1 MRNKNGFWLVL
12 GSTSVLALISATALI
27 AQEENAA
34 ATEDATMAEE
44 AVEDLAFSPEDLDT
58 LMGPIALFP
67 DPLVSQILMATTVP
81 MDVVK
86 ADRFLSENEAMETAA
101 LETEISAKGWDP
113 SVVTL
118 ATGFPSLV
126 TRMAEHPDW
135 TEQAGEAVLAQ
146 TDDVLDAI
154 QRLRV
159 EAQENGYLDS
169 NDAQSVVVEGDT
181 ITINPAN
188 PEVVYVPTYEPEV
201 VYSTQAPVMPYYVSD
216 DDDDLDDALIAGG
229 IFFGSAILLDEIFDD
244 DDDYWHGSH
253 VDWDDDDFGGNRW
266 NGNANIDNNVNIG
279 GGGNNTINID
289 KGPDLNGNRPNLGGD
304 RPNLGGDRPNLGGDK
319 PNLGG
324 DRPNLGGNRPNLDG
338 DRDRPGTKDRDKVAG
353 KLDDKLGDR
362 DQNQIDRDRDKQF
375 RPSDNSRDD
384 ARNKIK
390 DRKEKGDG
398 VATLPAPGRKP
409 GKPAGK
415 PGVRPDKSN
424 KLPSI
429 APSATRPTAKAPP
442 KINRPTTKA
451 PPKMNKPHG
460 KTPAFKQS
468 GGSRANKAS
477 NRGRASS
484 KKLAR

>member
-1 MRNKNGFWLVL
+1 MRNKNRFWLVL

-86 ADRFLSENEAMETAA
+86 ADRFLSENEGMETAA
-101 LETEISAKGWDP
+101 LEAAISAKGWDP
-113 SVVTL
+113 SVATL

-146 TDDVLDAI
+146 TDDVLDSI

-201 VYSTQAPVMPYYVSD
+201 VYSTQAPVTPYYVSD
-216 DDDDLDDALIAGG
+216 DDDDLEDALIAGG

-266 NGNANIDNNVNIG
+266 NGDVNIDNDIDIS

-289 KGPDLNGNRPNLGGD
+289 KDPDLNGNRPNL
-304 RPNLGGDRPNLGGDK
+304 
-319 PNLGG
+319 
-324 DRPNLGGNRPNLDG
+324 DG
-338 DRDRPGTKDRDKVAG
+338 DRERPGQKDRDKVSG

-375 RPSDNSRDD
+375 KPSDNSRDD

-390 DRKEKGDG
+390 DRKEKGEG
-398 VATLPAPGRKP
+398 VATLPAPGQKP

-415 PGVRPDKSN
+415 PGARPDKSN

-451 PPKMNKPHG
+451 PPKMNMPKG